1 MIDARQ
7 IMSVVV
13 ALIML
18 SVGMFAVAIIATT
31 NDTLDLTYDGNFA
44 VTDPTVDQTLDTGEW
59 DLTGITVTQF
69 DGISWSAVPAVNVS
83 YATTIV
89 TVQSGGLVGGS

>member
-13 ALIML
+13 CLIIL
-18 SVGMFAVAIIATT
+18 VVGLIAVAIIATT
-31 NDTLDLTYDGNFA
+31 NSVLDTTYDTTFT
-44 VTDPTVDQTLDTGEW
+44 VTDPTVDQTCDTNEW
-59 DLTGITVTQF
+59 GLTGITVTQF
-69 DGISWSAVPAVNVS
+69 DGISWTAVPAVNVS
-83 YATTIV
+83 YVGSTV